1 MLCLRRPFRTS
12 SDILRTQME
21 IAGWERSLGDLVA
34 FTCAPDGH
42 PASGEVPKDVATF
55 FPDAEYY
62 EWWNATANEDGVVE
76 YRGVDASLERVR
88 DAFAADAF
96 DGVLGFS
103 QGATLTTVLAAK
115 GAAEGWGPF
124 ADARGDASGN
134 ASPAMTFAV
143 CVGGMLARTP
153 AANALYEKA
162 KAARASTPSL
172 HLIGDADRV
181 MPPSLSESARPR
193 NSRTPRRRATR
204 EATSYRSW
212 RARPWRRCARFSRRS
227 ARKGVGGERRRPRR
241 RRSRRPRARVLPTE
255 RRRSR
260 RLVRVY
266 YLRSYEPLAGVSL
279 KLVYYAPTH
288 EPLLEPARAPVRD
301 RHSGRPPR
309 VAPPAWMGKA
319 AATKSS
325 AQKHCHGAAAKVH
338 ALRYRHAAT

>member
-1 MLCLRRPFRTS
+1 MLCLHSFRTS

-162 KAARASTPSL
+162 KAARASTL
-172 HLIGDADRV
+172 VAALDRRR
-181 MPPSLSESARPR
+181 RPR
-193 NSRTPRRRATR
+193 DASQPL
-204 EATSYRSW
+204 
-212 RARPWRRCARFSRRS
+212 RARGRAIRGRHDGAPRERPRHTEAGGRDPGDGARVFRGA
-227 ARKGVGGERRRPRR
+227 AREKGVGGDAGVLGGAVADD
-241 RRSRRPRARVLPTE
+241 PRAFTTYV
-255 RRRSR
+255 
-260 RLVRVY
+260 
-266 YLRSYEPLAGVSL
+266 A
-279 KLVYYAPTH
+279 AP
-288 EPLLEPARAPVRD
+288 
-301 RHSGRPPR
+301 
-309 VAPPAWMGKA
+309 
-319 AATKSS
+319 
-325 AQKHCHGAAAKVH
+325 
-338 ALRYRHAAT
+338 

>member
-1 MLCLRRPFRTS
+1 MLCLHSFRTS

-134 ASPAMTFAV
+134 ANPAMTFAV

-162 KAARASTPSL
+162 KAARASTRGRAIRGRHDGAP
-172 HLIGDADRV
+172 R
-181 MPPSLSESARPR
+181 ERPR
-193 NSRTPRRRATR
+193 HTEAGGRDPGDGARVFRGAAR
-204 EATSYRSW
+204 E
-212 RARPWRRCARFSRRS
+212 
-227 ARKGVGGERRRPRR
+227 KGVGGDAGVLGGAVADD
-241 RRSRRPRARVLPTE
+241 PRACTTYV
-255 RRRSR
+255 
-260 RLVRVY
+260 
-266 YLRSYEPLAGVSL
+266 A
-279 KLVYYAPTH
+279 AP
-288 EPLLEPARAPVRD
+288 
-301 RHSGRPPR
+301 
-309 VAPPAWMGKA
+309 
-319 AATKSS
+319 
-325 AQKHCHGAAAKVH
+325 
-338 ALRYRHAAT
+338 

>member
-1 MLCLRRPFRTS
+1 MLCLHSFRTS

-153 AANALYEKA
+153 AANALYE
-162 KAARASTPSL
+162 R
-172 HLIGDADRV
+172 R
-181 MPPSLSESARPR
+181 
-193 NSRTPRRRATR
+193 RRRA
-204 EATSYRSW
+204 
-212 RARPWRRCARFSRRS
+212 
-227 ARKGVGGERRRPRR
+227 RR
-241 RRSRRPRARVLPTE
+241 RRRCT
-255 RRRSR
+255 
-260 RLVRVY
+260 
-266 YLRSYEPLAGVSL
+266 
-279 KLVYYAPTH
+279 
-288 EPLLEPARAPVRD
+288 
-301 RHSGRPPR
+301 
-309 VAPPAWMGKA
+309 
-319 AATKSS
+319 
-325 AQKHCHGAAAKVH
+325 
-338 ALRYRHAAT
+338 

>member
-1 MLCLRRPFRTS
+1 MAEPRRLRVLCLHSFRTS
-12 SDILRTQME
+12 SDILRTQLEM
-21 IAGWERSLGDLVA
+21 AGWERSLGDIVA

-124 ADARGDASGN
+124 ADARGVSEN
-134 ASPAMTFAV
+134 PAMTFAV

-153 AANALYEKA
+153 AARALYEKA

-181 MPPSLSESARPR
+181 MPPSLSER
-193 NSRTPRRRATR
+193 
-204 EATSYRSW
+204 
-212 RARPWRRCARFSRRS
+212 
-227 ARKGVGGERRRPRR
+227 
-241 RRSRRPRARVLPTE
+241 
-255 RRRSR
+255 
-260 RLVRVY
+260 
-266 YLRSYEPLAGVSL
+266 
-279 KLVYYAPTH
+279 
-288 EPLLEPARAPVRD
+288 
-301 RHSGRPPR
+301 
-309 VAPPAWMGKA
+309 A
-319 AATKSS
+319 AAHFADATTARHARGHVIPKLEGATLETVRAFFEAQRAKRGWAETPASESS
-325 AQKHCHGAAAKVH
+325 ATAAP
-338 ALRYRHAAT
+338 

>member
-1 MLCLRRPFRTS
+1 MAEPRRLRVLCLHSFRTS

-134 ASPAMTFAV
+134 ANPAMTFAV

-153 AANALYEKA
+153 AASALYEKA

-181 MPPSLSESARPR
+181 MPPSFSERAAEQFLDATTARHARGHVIPKLEGATLETVR
-193 NSRTPRRRATR
+193 AFFEAQRAKRGWAETPA
-204 EATSYRSW
+204 
-212 RARPWRRCARFSRRS
+212 
-227 ARKGVGGERRRPRR
+227 
-241 RRSRRPRARVLPTE
+241 
-255 RRRSR
+255 
-260 RLVRVY
+260 
-266 YLRSYEPLAGVSL
+266 
-279 KLVYYAPTH
+279 
-288 EPLLEPARAPVRD
+288 
-301 RHSGRPPR
+301 
-309 VAPPAWMGKA
+309 
-319 AATKSS
+319 SS
-325 AQKHCHGAAAKVH
+325 AAP
-338 ALRYRHAAT
+338 